1 MKAWKLAPLAV
12 ALVSAQSFAV
22 DPIGVALG
30 SGFTLLPSV
39 ETSVES
45 NDNIY
50 SATKGAEVSSSITRL
65 KPSFSLQGDLGALK
79 LNTAYQL
86 EQGLYSKK
94 SKDDYLDQNLTVGGD
109 YELNAR
115 NQLNVDATY
124 NAGHDAAGS
133 VKGIE
138 TSTNPNA
145 EPDEFSETTAGLV
158 YTFGGESA
166 NVNVNLIAESYQKRY
181 DNHED
186 QEQVQLREHDKTKV
200 AAQLVFNVSPATSV
214 DVEFRNTDITYV
226 SSKADALAREGNE
239 KKFLLGSSWDI
250 TGATTG
256 EFKLGMS
263 ERTFDLAGISS
274 NSSLVW
280 EGSVTWQPLSYSTVV
295 VSTSKGSSESAGA
308 DSSYL
313 DGSST
318 SVSWDHEFS
327 YLLSAGVKA
336 SYGEDDYVD
345 STRIDINTGYG
356 VQATYAPMSWMDVT
370 ASWDFTKRN
379 SDEQN
384 LDTDTNIFNLAV
396 TLAL

>member
-1 MKAWKLAPLAV
+1 MKAWKLAPLAA

-22 DPIGVALG
+22 EPIGVALG
-30 SGFTLLPSV
+30 SGFTFLPSV

-50 SATKGAEVSSSITRL
+50 SSTEGAEVSSSITRL

-86 EQGLYSKK
+86 EQGVYSKE
-94 SKDDYLDQNLTVGGD
+94 SKDDYLDQNLTLGGD

-115 NQLNVDATY
+115 NQLNVDAIY
-124 NAGHDAAGS
+124 NVGHDAAGS
-133 VKGIE
+133 VKGLE
-138 TSTNPNA
+138 GSANPDA
-145 EPDEFSETTAGLV
+145 EPDEFNETTAGLG
-158 YTFGGESA
+158 YTFGGEAA
-166 NVNVNLIAESYQKRY
+166 NVNVNLSAESYQKRY
-181 DNHED
+181 DNNETATQD
-186 QEQVQLREHDKTKV
+186 REYDKTKV
-200 AAQLVFNVSPATSV
+200 AAQLVFKVSPATSV

-226 SSKADALAREGNE
+226 SSNADALAREGNE

-256 EFKLGMS
+256 EFKLGVS
-263 ERTFDLAGISS
+263 NRTFDQVGIDS

-280 EGSVTWQPLSYSTVV
+280 EGSVTWQPLSYSKLV

-308 DSSYL
+308 DSSYI
-313 DGSST
+313 DGSNT

-379 SDEQN
+379 SDEQA
-384 LDTDTNIFNLAV
+384 LDTDTSIFNLGV

>member
-1 MKAWKLAPLAV
+1 MKAWKLAPLAA

-22 DPIGVALG
+22 EPIGVALG
-30 SGFTLLPSV
+30 SGFTFLPSV

-50 SATKGAEVSSSITRL
+50 SSTEGAEVSSSITRL

-86 EQGLYSKK
+86 EQGVYSKE
-94 SKDDYLDQNLTVGGD
+94 SKDDYLDQNLVLGGD

-115 NQLNVDATY
+115 NQLNVDAVY
-124 NAGHDAAGS
+124 NVGHDAAGS

-138 TSTNPNA
+138 GSANPDA
-145 EPDEFSETTAGLV
+145 EPDEFNETTAGLV
-158 YTFGGESA
+158 YTFGGEAA

-181 DNHED
+181 DNNETATQD
-186 QEQVQLREHDKTKV
+186 REYDKTKV
-200 AAQLVFNVSPATSV
+200 AAQLVFTVSPATSV
-214 DVEFRNTDITYV
+214 DVEFRNTDISYV
-226 SSKADALAREGNE
+226 SSNDDALAREGNE

-256 EFKLGMS
+256 EFKLGVS
-263 ERTFDLAGISS
+263 NRTFDLATKDS

-280 EGSVTWQPLSYSTVV
+280 EGSVTWKPLSYSTLV

-308 DSSYL
+308 DSSYI
-313 DGSST
+313 DGSNT

-327 YLLSAGVKA
+327 YLLSAGVNA

-345 STRIDINTGYG
+345 STRVDINTGYG

-379 SDEQN
+379 SDEQA
-384 LDTDTNIFNLAV
+384 LDTDTSIFNLGV

>member
-1 MKAWKLAPLAV
+1 MKAWKLAPLAA

-22 DPIGVALG
+22 EPIGVALG
-30 SGFTLLPSV
+30 SGFTFLPSV

-50 SATKGAEVSSSITRL
+50 ASKKGGEVSSTVTRL
-65 KPSFSLQGDLGALK
+65 SPSFSLLGDLGALQ
-79 LNTAYQL
+79 LSTSYQL
-86 EQGLYSKK
+86 EQGTYDKE
-94 SKDDYLDQNLTVGGD
+94 SKDDYLDQNLAIAGD

-124 NAGHDAAGS
+124 NEGHDAAGS
-133 VKGIE
+133 AKGAE
-138 TSTNPNA
+138 DSTNPNA
-145 EPDEFSETTAGLV
+145 DPDEYNETTAGLV
-158 YTFGGESA
+158 YTFGGEAA

-181 DNHED
+181 DNNETAT
-186 QEQVQLREHDKTKV
+186 QGREHDKTKV

-214 DVEFRNTDITYV
+214 DVEFRNTDINYV
-226 SSKADALAREGNE
+226 SSDAAAREGNE

-256 EFKLGMS
+256 EFKLGVS
-263 ERTFDLAGISS
+263 NRTFDLAGIDS

-280 EGSVTWQPLSYSTVV
+280 EGNVTWQPLSYSTLV
-295 VSTSKGSSESAGA
+295 VSTAKASAESAGEGSYI
-308 DSSYL
+308 DSAN
-313 DGSST
+313 T

-336 SYGEDDYVD
+336 SYGEDEYVD
-345 STRIDINTGYG
+345 SARIDVNTGYG

-379 SDEQN
+379 SN
-384 LDTDTNIFNLAV
+384 SATLDTDTNIFNLGV